1 MKSLNP
7 SELGV
12 VDRFALR
19 ADSSSAVAW
28 SVAESEAG
36 AGGAVVVEVSVE
48 CAMPPILAPRRERE
62 LRVSRPE

>member
-19 ADSSSAVAW
+19 PDSS
-28 SVAESEAG
+28 E
-36 AGGAVVVEVSVE
+36 GGAVVVEVSVE
-48 CAMPPILAPRRERE
+48 CAM
-62 LRVSRPE
+62 